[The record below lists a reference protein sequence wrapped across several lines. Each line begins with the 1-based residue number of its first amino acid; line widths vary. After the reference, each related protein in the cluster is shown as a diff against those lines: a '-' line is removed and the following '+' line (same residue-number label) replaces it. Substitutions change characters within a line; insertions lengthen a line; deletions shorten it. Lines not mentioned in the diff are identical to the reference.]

1 MVQDYQGSAVYVVG
15 GSMGIGLAAAK
26 AFAAR
31 GADVLLFARRREPLE
46 TAAREVEGSRRSD
59 AQRVDLRTLDVCD
72 AGAVAS
78 VMSEAVSSFGV
89 PDVLFNCAGRAQPGY
104 FEEIP
109 AGQLEEI
116 MRVNLFGTWSSV
128 RELLPH
134 MKGRGGTIVNTSS
147 LAGLVGVFG
156 YTDYCAAK
164 FAVIGFSEALQ
175 SELVRHGIRVFVLC
189 PPDTETP
196 GLEDESRTKPPETR
210 AVSAGARCLSA
221 EEVATTL
228 LRGMERR
235 GLLIIPGREARWIA
249 LAKRLFPSLVERF
262 TARAVARAGSSSES
276 PS

>member
-1 MVQDYQGSAVYVVG
+1 MAQDYQGSAVYVVG

-26 AFAAR
+26 AFAER
-31 GADVLLFARRREPLE
+31 SADVLLFARRREPLE
-46 TAAREVEGSRRSD
+46 TAAREVEGSRRSE
-59 AQRVDLRTLDVCD
+59 AQRVAFRTLDVCD

-109 AGQLEEI
+109 EGQLEEI

-164 FAVIGFSEALQ
+164 FAVIGFSEALR

-221 EEVATTL
+221 EEVAATL

-262 TARAVARAGSSSES
+262 TARAVARAGSP

>member
-1 MVQDYQGSAVYVVG
+1 MAQDYQGSAVYVVG

-26 AFAAR
+26 AFAER

-46 TAAREVEGSRRSD
+46 TAAREVERSRRSD
-59 AQRVDLRTLDVCD
+59 EQRVGFRTLDVCD
-72 AGAVAS
+72 AGAVES
-78 VMSEAVSSFGV
+78 VMSEAVSSCGV

-116 MRVNLFGTWSSV
+116 MRVNLFGTWSTV
-128 RELLPH
+128 QTLLPH

-164 FAVIGFSEALQ
+164 FAVIGFSEALR
-175 SELVRHGIRVFVLC
+175 SELARHGMRVFVLC

-221 EEVATTL
+221 EEVAATL
-228 LRGMERR
+228 LRGMDRR
-235 GLLIIPGREARWIA
+235 ALLIIPGREARWIA
-249 LAKRLFPSLVERF
+249 LAKRLFPRLVERI
-262 TARAVARAGSSSES
+262 TDRAVARAGSSSAS
-276 PS
+276 T

>member
-1 MVQDYQGSAVYVVG
+1 MAQDYQGSAVYVVG

-26 AFAAR
+26 AFAER

-46 TAAREVEGSRRSD
+46 TAAREVERSRRSD
-59 AQRVDLRTLDVCD
+59 EQRVGFRTLDVCD
-72 AGAVAS
+72 AGAVES
-78 VMSEAVSSFGV
+78 VMSEAVSSCGV

-116 MRVNLFGTWSSV
+116 MRVNLFGTWSTV
-128 RELLPH
+128 QTLLPH

-164 FAVIGFSEALQ
+164 FAVIGFSEALR
-175 SELVRHGIRVFVLC
+175 SELARHGMRVFVLC

-196 GLEDESRTKPPETR
+196 GLEEES
-210 AVSAGARCLSA
+210 
-221 EEVATTL
+221 
-228 LRGMERR
+228 ERR
-235 GLLIIPGREARWIA
+235 GGLGGPAPRDGSTRAAHHPGPRGEVDRSREAPLPPPGGADHGPGGRESRIFVGVD
-249 LAKRLFPSLVERF
+249 L
-262 TARAVARAGSSSES
+262 SSVRV
-276 PS
+276 